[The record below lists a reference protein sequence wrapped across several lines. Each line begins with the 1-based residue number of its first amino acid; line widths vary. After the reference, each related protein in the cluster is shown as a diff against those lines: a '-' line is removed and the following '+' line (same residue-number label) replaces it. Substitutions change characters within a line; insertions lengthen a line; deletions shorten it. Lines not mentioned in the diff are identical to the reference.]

1 MDYAKQQRYH
11 SDTIQTV
18 VGTGFHQKLVV
29 MPMEVGHLSRDGS
42 SAAMPTPSLDF
53 ANICLRNALYLLPSA
68 AMTTNETMV
77 SALPCP
83 PLHGDDVISLR
94 ASILANSS
102 YVSLRQG
109 DPVSSLHY
117 SKQLLAIPSL
127 PLPLM

>member
-1 MDYAKQQRYH
+1 
-11 SDTIQTV
+11 
-18 VGTGFHQKLVV
+18 
-29 MPMEVGHLSRDGS
+29 
-42 SAAMPTPSLDF
+42 
-53 ANICLRNALYLLPSA
+53 
-68 AMTTNETMV
+68 V

-83 PLHGDDVISLR
+83 PLHGDDVMSLR

-127 PLPLM
+127 P